1 MKISHRGGPKITFS
15 YPFVHLYKSYNSSK
29 VPAMPCHESSLMIL
43 TAPHKPGRMHTAER
57 GPHAHRGEVGEGGGG
72 PRGRGEV
79 GEARRVCQARAGAG
93 HLHAAKARSTS
104 GLSRRSVGGSV
115 GGRQSL
121 ARGRACP
128 RSPCLP
134 PKLASTAVHRGPGDH
149 MIREKQAQKCSQEH
163 RGCPKKGTFEV
174 FHSCSLVS
182 AMLSLRIVSF
192 RRS

>member
-1 MKISHRGGPKITFS
+1 MLGKFPHDSHCPS
-15 YPFVHLYKSYNSSK
+15 Q
-29 VPAMPCHESSLMIL
+29 
-43 TAPHKPGRMHTAER
+43 GRQDGHCRE
-57 GPHAHRGEVGEGGGG
+57 GPHAQRGGEEVGEGGGG

-104 GLSRRSVGGSV
+104 GLARRSVGGSV

-149 MIREKQAQKCSQEH
+149 MIREKQAQKLQPGS
-163 RGCPKKGTFEV
+163 
-174 FHSCSLVS
+174 
-182 AMLSLRIVSF
+182 
-192 RRS
+192 